1 MRTTL
6 VNALKVS
13 DPVFAPI
20 FLIQKIK
27 SRASK
32 QNTVVATL
40 RRNKE
45 KKKKKKTEDRVFMSA
60 SFESRPRVTLQIER
74 LIIIKHKDMGCKNC
88 FAHDR

>member
-45 KKKKKKTEDRVFMSA
+45 KKKKTEDRVFMSA

>member
-45 KKKKKKTEDRVFMSA
+45 KKKKKTEDRVIMSA

>member
-45 KKKKKKTEDRVFMSA
+45 KKKKKKTEDRVIMSA

-88 FAHDR
+88 FVHDR